1 MTLLPKVMQLLR
13 EQGMD
18 DVLVVA
24 GGIIS
29 DADAKTLREQH
40 GISAVYGPGA
50 STHDIVK
57 FVQENAGTR
66 KA

>member
-1 MTLLPKVMQLLR
+1 MTLLPKISKLLR

-18 DVLVVA
+18 EVLVVA

-29 DADAKTLREQH
+29 DADAKILKEQH
-40 GISAVYGPGA
+40 GIAEVYGPGA
-50 STHDIVK
+50 STHTIVRYI
-57 FVQENAGTR
+57 QEHAGSR